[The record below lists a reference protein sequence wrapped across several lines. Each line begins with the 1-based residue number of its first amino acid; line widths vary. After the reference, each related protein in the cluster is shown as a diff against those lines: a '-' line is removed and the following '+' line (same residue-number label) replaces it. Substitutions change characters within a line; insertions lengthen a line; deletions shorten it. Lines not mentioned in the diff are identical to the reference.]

1 MRTILTLAAL
11 FACIVV
17 LRAETLEQKARQ
29 YAASSGHSYEMCL
42 NALEVGMWCKA
53 NPQGG
58 VLYGKTY
65 DAKATAEILAT
76 ATRLLT
82 EAKRPESSLTA
93 EELRQRQQAQQ
104 YAVATGHP
112 YDVCLNAIE
121 TYEWCMSHPQ
131 GGRAGGVT
139 HDAASVTRNLA
150 TAMEV
155 LQIKPA
161 IQAAAPAAPAVAP
174 AGIGRV
180 IESSIDGDFEGF
192 EGEKVF
198 KLLNGQVWQ
207 QMDFTY
213 QYHYAYG
220 PRVMIYQAGGRTMMK
235 VDGVDKPV
243 RVMQLR

>member
-1 MRTILTLAAL
+1 
-11 FACIVV
+11 
-17 LRAETLEQKARQ
+17 
-29 YAASSGHSYEMCL
+29 
-42 NALEVGMWCKA
+42 
-53 NPQGG
+53 
-58 VLYGKTY
+58 
-65 DAKATAEILAT
+65 
-76 ATRLLT
+76 
-82 EAKRPESSLTA
+82 
-93 EELRQRQQAQQ
+93 
-104 YAVATGHP
+104 
-112 YDVCLNAIE
+112 
-121 TYEWCMSHPQ
+121 
-131 GGRAGGVT
+131 
-139 HDAASVTRNLA
+139 
-150 TAMEV
+150 MEV